1 MRIRLVAYDKAF
13 IRQLKKYTKRL
24 SQKELNA
31 LKERLKLFHADAFAA
46 PVEPGTETDTGV
58 GTTPQGNTAN
68 NMVRGMQGGEVA
80 GNDMQALQSA
90 ITG

>member
-46 PVEPGTETDTGV
+46 QLDTHKLKGSFV
-58 GTTPQGNTAN
+58 GYWAFRINHSDRVIFRFLSGDS
-68 NMVRGMQGGEVA
+68 VLLIDIDDHDIYR
-80 GNDMQALQSA
+80 
-90 ITG
+90 